1 MIDTGVA
8 FPMKATSLMYH
19 DVVEGDDPDSSGF
32 PGGAAALYKLP
43 RAAFER
49 HLEAIAAAGGRPQ
62 VAAAEGW
69 GSGQPLFLTF
79 DDGGVSASNVI
90 APLLEKYQ
98 WRGHFFM
105 TTDCIGRQGFLTAEQ
120 LRELAREGHVIG
132 THSSSHP
139 TVMSAL
145 SRSELLREWSSS
157 RARLED
163 ILGARVEVA
172 SVPGGYYS
180 ATVGEAAA
188 EAGIRILFYSHPTVQ
203 AHRVGGCWVLG
214 RYYLQRHMSAETAAG
229 FAVSR
234 WAPRFRQ
241 AFLWNC
247 KKAAKTVAGGAY
259 LKLWRMLL
267 ER

>member
-1 MIDTGVA
+1 
-8 FPMKATSLMYH
+8 MKATSLMYH
-19 DVVEGDDPDSSGF
+19 DVFEGDDPDSTGF

-62 VAAAEGW
+62 VAGAEGW
-69 GSGQPLFLTF
+69 NSGQPLFLTF
-79 DDGGVSASNVI
+79 DDGGVSASTVI

-105 TTDCIGRQGFLTAEQ
+105 TTNWIGRPGFLSTDQ
-120 LRELAREGHVIG
+120 LRELARQGHVIG
-132 THSSSHP
+132 THSSSHA

-145 SRSELLREWSSS
+145 SRSELLEEWSSS

-180 ATVGEAAA
+180 AAVGETAA
-188 EAGIRILFYSHPTVQ
+188 EAGIRILFYSHPTIQ
-203 AHRVGGCWVLG
+203 AHRVAGCWVLG
-214 RYYLQRHMSAETAAG
+214 RYYLQRHMSAQTAAG

-234 WAPRFRQ
+234 WAPRYRQ
-241 AFLWNC
+241 ALLWNC

-259 LKLWRMLL
+259 LKLWRTLL

>member
-1 MIDTGVA
+1 
-8 FPMKATSLMYH
+8 MKATSLMYH
-19 DVVEGDDPDSSGF
+19 DVVEEGDPDSSGF

-49 HLEAIAAAGGRPQ
+49 HLKAIAAAGGYPQ
-62 VAAAEGW
+62 AAAAGGW
-69 GSGQPLFLTF
+69 DSGQPLFLTF
-79 DDGGVSASNVI
+79 DDGGVSASTVI

-105 TTDCIGRQGFLTAEQ
+105 TTNCIGRPGFLTADQ
-120 LRELAREGHVIG
+120 LRNLARQGHVIG
-132 THSSSHP
+132 THSTSHP
-139 TVMSAL
+139 TVMSSL
-145 SRSELLREWSSS
+145 TRSELLAEWSSS

-163 ILGARVEVA
+163 ILGARVEAA

-180 ATVGEAAA
+180 AAVGETAA
-188 EAGIRILFYSHPTVQ
+188 EAGIRMLFYSQPTVQ
-203 AHRVGGCWVLG
+203 AHRVAGCWVLG

-229 FAVSR
+229 LAVSR

-241 AFLWNC
+241 ALLWNC
-247 KKAAKTVAGGAY
+247 KKAAKSVAGGAY
-259 LKLWRMLL
+259 LKLWRTLL

>member
-1 MIDTGVA
+1 
-8 FPMKATSLMYH
+8 MKATSLMYH

-49 HLEAIAAAGGRPQ
+49 HLEAIAVAGGRPQ
-62 VAAAEGW
+62 VAAVGGW
-69 GSGQPLFLTF
+69 DSGQPLFLTF
-79 DDGGVSASNVI
+79 DDGGVSASSVI
-90 APLLEKYQ
+90 APLLDKYQ

-105 TTDCIGRQGFLTAEQ
+105 TTDCIGRQGFLNTDQ
-120 LRELAREGHVIG
+120 LRDLARQGHVIG

-145 SRSELLREWSSS
+145 SRSDLLKEWSSS

-180 ATVGEAAA
+180 PVVGETAA

-203 AHRVGGCWVLG
+203 AHRVAGCWVLG

-241 AFLWNC
+241 ALLWNC
-247 KKAAKTVAGGAY
+247 KKAAKSVAGGAY
-259 LKLWRMLL
+259 LKLWRTML

>member
-1 MIDTGVA
+1 
-8 FPMKATSLMYH
+8 MKATSLMYH

-69 GSGQPLFLTF
+69 DSGQRLFLTF
-79 DDGGVSASNVI
+79 DDGGVSASTVI
-90 APLLEKYQ
+90 APLLDKYQ

-105 TTDCIGRQGFLTAEQ
+105 TTNCIGRQGFLTADQ
-120 LRELAREGHVIG
+120 LRELARQGHVIG

-145 SRSELLREWSSS
+145 SRSELLAEWSTS

-180 ATVGEAAA
+180 AAVGETAA
-188 EAGIRILFYSHPTVQ
+188 EAGIRILFYSQPTVQ
-203 AHRVGGCWVLG
+203 AQRVAGCWVLG

-229 FAVSR
+229 LAVSR

-241 AFLWNC
+241 ALLWNC
-247 KKAAKTVAGGAY
+247 KKAAKSVAGGAY

>member
-1 MIDTGVA
+1 
-8 FPMKATSLMYH
+8 MKATSLMYH

-49 HLEAIAAAGGRPQ
+49 HLEALSAAGGRPQ

-69 GSGQPLFLTF
+69 DCGQRLFLTF
-79 DDGGVSASNVI
+79 DDGGVSASSVI
-90 APLLEKYQ
+90 APLLDKYQ

-105 TTDCIGRQGFLTAEQ
+105 TTNCIGRQGFLTADQ
-120 LRELAREGHVIG
+120 LRELARQGHVIG

-145 SRSELLREWSSS
+145 SRSELLAEWSTS

-180 ATVGEAAA
+180 SAVGETAA

-203 AHRVGGCWVLG
+203 AHRAAGCWVLG
-214 RYYLQRHMSAETAAG
+214 RYHLQRHMSAETAAG

-241 AFLWNC
+241 ALLWNC

-259 LKLWRMLL
+259 LKLWRTLL